1 MEEVAQFLTQ
11 SKHQKNKKERKKE
24 RNQRELIHS
33 MQGAGLE
40 L

>member
-11 SKHQKNKKERKKE
+11 SKYKKKKKKE

>member
-11 SKHQKNKKERKKE
+11 SKYKKKERKKE

>member
-11 SKHQKNKKERKKE
+11 SKYKKKKERKKE

>member
-11 SKHQKNKKERKKE
+11 SKYKKKKEIKKE

>member
-11 SKHQKNKKERKKE
+11 SKYKKKNERKKE

-33 MQGAGLE
+33 MQVAGLE

>member
-1 MEEVAQFLTQ
+1 MEEVAQFLKK
-11 SKHQKNKKERKKE
+11 SKYKKKKERKKE

>member
-11 SKHQKNKKERKKE
+11 SKYKKKKKE